1 VADDDPV
8 FEAQLRHDLDAY
20 VRAHAP
26 NEPADA
32 VVDGVIRRADH
43 AGIGRVRRW
52 GIAASVVALVVV
64 GAALA
69 LRPDRLLL
77 DAVGGG
83 SASSPAVAT
92 VDGRVYLV
100 SIAQSLVLSDGDL
113 VSFGEISDT
122 IVPEAFSDRGVL
134 RLRGI
139 DPRVILVARSGD
151 DGNGPYRL
159 LWGPDRDAAF
169 PGLCPYLDVRSR
181 DATDECRMSAPT
193 P

>member
-1 VADDDPV
+1 MADDDPV

-113 VSFGEISDT
+113 VEFGDISDT
-122 IVPEAFSDRGVL
+122 PVPELFGERGVW
-134 RLRGI
+134 RLQGF
-139 DPRVILVARSGD
+139 DPSTVLVARNGA
-151 DGNGPYRL
+151 DGNGPFRL
-159 LWGPDRDAAF
+159 LWGIDREAAF
-169 PGLCPYLDVRSR
+169 PAICPYLDVQTR
-181 DATDECRMSAPT
+181 DVTDECRVSVPT